1 MTSKIFDLNAKHEIV
16 FSQDGKTAGKIDCC
30 YLVAKSSLT
39 LATLWTAAHQ
49 DPLSL
54 GFPKQEYWG
63 GFPFPPPGDLPNPG
77 IESASPVSP
86 ALQVNSLP
94 TETLG
99 MLKSHQRRFNLIS
112 IFCIFQL

>member
-63 GFPFPPPGDLPNPG
+63 GFPFPPPGDLPDAGSNLCLFCLLHWQLG
-77 IESASPVSP
+77 
-86 ALQVNSLP
+86 SLP
-94 TETLG
+94 L
-99 MLKSHQRRFNLIS
+99 RRQGS
-112 IFCIFQL
+112 IGHHLVQGSTKPRGQAA

>member
-63 GFPFPPPGDLPNPG
+63 GFPFPPPGDLPNP
-77 IESASPVSP
+77 EFKLTSP
-86 ALQVNSLP
+86 ALTGGFFATDQPGKPKIDFVRQ
-94 TETLG
+94 
-99 MLKSHQRRFNLIS
+99 KSGN
-112 IFCIFQL
+112 

>member
-63 GFPFPPPGDLPNPG
+63 GFPFPSPGHFPNPG
-77 IESASPVSP
+77 IEPRSP
-86 ALQVNSLP
+86 ALQADSLP
-94 TETLG
+94 SEPPG
-99 MLKSHQRRFNLIS
+99 NVF
-112 IFCIFQL
+112 